1 MNTENNTNSKTEKKP
16 LVSGKVK
23 QKKLQSVIQKVKQN
37 KTTKVSYTFKF
48 DSDLSNLI
56 ERIVKEENISK
67 TELVEGIL
75 KDYLL

>member
-16 LVSGKVK
+16 FVSGKVK
-23 QKKLQSVIQKVKQN
+23 QKKLQSVIEKVKQN
-37 KTTKVSYTFKF
+37 KTTKVSYTFKL
-48 DSDLSNLI
+48 DSDISKII
-56 ERIVKEENISK
+56 EEIVKEEKISK